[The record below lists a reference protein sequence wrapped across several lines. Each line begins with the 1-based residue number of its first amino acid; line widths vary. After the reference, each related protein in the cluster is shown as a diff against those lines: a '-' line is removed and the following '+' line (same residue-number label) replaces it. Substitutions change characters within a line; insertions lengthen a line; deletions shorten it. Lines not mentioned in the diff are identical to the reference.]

1 MRKFRWAAVLAVLAA
16 ATLWPQGEP
25 LGSDADSASPGG
37 SAFVPSGEVGELARL
52 LLEGDASEG
61 RSGFDLDGD
70 DARVQAMRRLSEIA
84 TPEAVKVLSRFLT
97 RPDADRK
104 LKACAVAALGRTGT
118 KEAVDALARFEQW
131 AEWRRTVPGPFSF
144 GDKEFAIHHFGPTRL
159 ESLMRHKGTDG
170 RWWAVFEWDKF
181 GLANEEGGE
190 PDLWV
195 TSSTDGQFWDPP
207 ILIQRREP
215 LMDWLREVAEDRS
228 RLGEFTKD
236 SDADGLPDLVESRY
250 ETDPANPDTDGDGVD
265 DGEDGNPLTPGG
277 QVTGDQAEIRQAV
290 FSILFA
296 TCDSDSPLYVVP
308 PGEFADQEYRGY
320 QGVVLRSPEIKLG
333 RVNVRGIDVE
343 MKSPTSA
350 VASITDYEADEAASG
365 HRAVLE
371 KVHGRWVVVDFRM
384 TWIS

>member
-1 MRKFRWAAVLAVLAA
+1 MRRLRWTGICASLLAVM
-16 ATLWPQGEP
+16 LWQQGT
-25 LGSDADSASPGG
+25 GSASPSPGQ
-37 SAFVPSGEVGELARL
+37 SAFTPSGEAGRLARL
-52 LLEGDASEG
+52 LLEGEAGEG

-84 TPEAVKVLSRFLT
+84 TPEAVEVLSRFLA
-97 RPDADRK
+97 RPGADRK

-118 KEAVDALARFEQW
+118 KEAVAALARFEQW
-131 AEWRRTVPGPFSF
+131 AEWRRTVPAPFSF
-144 GDKEFAIHHFGPTRL
+144 GENEFAIDHFGPTRL
-159 ESLMRHKGTDG
+159 ESMLRHKGPDG

-195 TSSTDGQFWDPP
+195 TSSTDQRFWDRP
-207 ILIQRREP
+207 ILVERREP
-215 LMDWLREVAEDRS
+215 LMDWLRGVAEDRS

-250 ETDPANPDTDGDGVD
+250 GTGPDNRDTDGDGVD
-265 DGEDGNPLTPGG
+265 DGEDGNPLTPAG
-277 QVTGDQAEIRQAV
+277 QVTGDEAEIRQAV

-296 TCDSDSPLYVVP
+296 TCSSDYPIYVVRR
-308 PGEFADQEYRGY
+308 GEFGDQEYRGY

-333 RVNVRGIDVE
+333 RVNITGIEVE

-350 VASITDYEADEAASG
+350 VADITDYEAGEAASG

-371 KVHGRWVVVDFRM
+371 KVDGRWVVVDFRM